1 MKLSE
6 IKAIFQNELSELY
19 SKSEIEEL
27 FSIFCESFLELNKIE
42 LRHNLDKDISEIDLK
57 KLSEAISELK
67 TGKPF
72 QQILGETEFYG
83 MKFFVNEHVLIPRP
97 ETEELLELAINKIQE
112 KSKKNQIIDVGQFE
126 GPREPQP
133 DNANGFDQA
142 NSITLGL
149 SNIPLKILDIGTGS
163 GIIPIILKKYF
174 PEAQIST
181 IDISKGALEIA
192 KKNANFHKTEI
203 KFIQKDYLNEVFDSA
218 QTDNEVFDIII
229 SNPPY
234 IGIEENPE
242 IEDSVKGFEPD
253 IALFSPTSDALI
265 FYRKIAEDSK
275 NHLAENGMVF
285 LEINQKLGKETL
297 ELFQNFS
304 EAELLKDISGNNRMI
319 FVRK

>member
-42 LRHNLDKDISEIDLK
+42 LRHNRDKDISEIDLK
-57 KLSEAISELK
+57 KFSEAISELK

-112 KSKKNQIIDVGQFE
+112 KSKKNQIIDIGQFE

-133 DNANGFDQA
+133 DNVNGFDQA

-174 PEAQIST
+174 PEAQIFA
-181 IDISKGALEIA
+181 IDISKDALDIA

-203 KFIQKDYLNEVFDSA
+203 KFIQKDYLNEVFDSI

-242 IEDSVKGFEPD
+242 IEDSVKGFEPN